1 MASPGMPDGAVP
13 VVDANAVLRP
23 RSQRPGIEA
32 RRLRSLLRLNKQAK
46 ALRKGSGDGPELV
59 H

>member
-1 MASPGMPDGAVP
+1 VRKRV